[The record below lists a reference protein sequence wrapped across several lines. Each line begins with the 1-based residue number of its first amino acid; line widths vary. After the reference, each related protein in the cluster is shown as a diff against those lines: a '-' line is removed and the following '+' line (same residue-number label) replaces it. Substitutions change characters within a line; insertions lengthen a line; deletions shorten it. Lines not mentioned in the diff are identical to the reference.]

1 LALGRCALLLLR
13 DKKKMIHR
21 MRDYGISADFLA
33 QPDDIQN
40 AVQALRAKAD
50 AAGNLKSSK
59 EQRVRKVAATPF
71 VR

>member
-1 LALGRCALLLLR
+1 
-13 DKKKMIHR
+13 MIHR

-59 EQRVRKVAATPF
+59 EQRVRRVAATPF